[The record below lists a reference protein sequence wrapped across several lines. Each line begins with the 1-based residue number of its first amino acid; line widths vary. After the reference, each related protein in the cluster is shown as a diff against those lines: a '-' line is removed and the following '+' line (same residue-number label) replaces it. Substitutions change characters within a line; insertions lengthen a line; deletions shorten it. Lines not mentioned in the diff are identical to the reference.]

1 MTDRRPSTATTLFAA
16 ALIQS
21 AVLGWMVWDR
31 IDLLRTGRP
40 IVLDVAPVDPRDLF
54 RGDYLVLSYPIAQ
67 LRTDL
72 IEGDKDFTPNARVYV
87 GLRQIETGAWQAF
100 SIHHVRPPLTGQVV
114 FLRGTV
120 TSVDDPVIGDAPCT
134 GNCKVVAMRFGIE
147 SYFVP
152 EGEGRRLEKLRNDKR
167 LQVAARVTP
176 DGEAAIAGLIIDG
189 TLRYEEPLF

>member
-21 AVLGWMVWDR
+21 AILGWMVWDR

-54 RGDYLVLSYPIAQ
+54 RGDYLVLSYPIAR
-67 LRTDL
+67 LRTDMV
-72 IEGDKDFTPNARVYV
+72 EGDKDFGSGDRVFV
-87 GLRQIETGAWQAF
+87 GLRKTETGAWQAF
-100 SIHHVRPPLTGQVV
+100 SIHHARPQLTGQVV
-114 FLRGTV
+114 FLRGSV
-120 TSVDDPVIGDAPCT
+120 TSVAGPATGDAPCT
-134 GNCKVVAMRFGIE
+134 GDCKLITMRFGIE

-152 EGEGRRLEKLRNDKR
+152 EGEGKRLEKLRNDNR

>member
-16 ALIQS
+16 AFIQS

-54 RGDYLVLSYPIAQ
+54 RGDYLVLSYPIAR
-67 LRTDL
+67 LRTDQV
-72 IEGDKDFTPNARVYV
+72 EGDDDFAAGARVYV
-87 GLRQIETGAWQAF
+87 GLRETEAGVWQAF
-100 SIHHVRPPLTGQVV
+100 SLHHARPQLTGQVV
-114 FLRGTV
+114 FLRGAV
-120 TSVDDPVIGDAPCT
+120 TGVHGPATGEPPCT
-134 GNCKVVAMRFGIE
+134 GACKVVTLRFGIE

-152 EGEGRRLEKLRNDKR
+152 EGEGKRLEKLRNDNR
-167 LQVAARVTP
+167 LQVSARVTP

>member
-1 MTDRRPSTATTLFAA
+1 MTDHRPSTATTLFAA
-16 ALIQS
+16 AFIQS
-21 AVLGWMVWDR
+21 AILGWMVWDR

-54 RGDYLVLSYPIAQ
+54 RGDYLVLSYPVAR

-72 IEGDKDFTPNARVYV
+72 VEGDKTFSPNDRVYV
-87 GLRQIETGAWQAF
+87 GLRQSEAGAWQAF
-100 SIHHVRPPLTGQVV
+100 SIHHARPRLTGEVV

-120 TSVDDPVIGDAPCT
+120 TGVNGPATGDAPCAGICNIVT
-134 GNCKVVAMRFGIE
+134 LRFGIE

-152 EGEGRRLEKLRNDKR
+152 EGEGRRLERLRNDNR
-167 LQVAARVTP
+167 MQVAARVTA

>member
-1 MTDRRPSTATTLFAA
+1 MTDSRPSTAITLFAA
-16 ALIQS
+16 AIIQS
-21 AVLGWMVWDR
+21 AILGWMVWDR

-54 RGDYLVLSYPIAQ
+54 RGDYLVLSYPIAR

-72 IEGDKDFTPNARVYV
+72 VEGDKDFALNDRVYV
-87 GLRQIETGAWQAF
+87 GLRRTETDAWQAF
-100 SIHHVRPPLTGQVV
+100 SMHHARPQLTGEVV

-120 TSVDDPVIGDAPCT
+120 TGVSGPATGDVPCT
-134 GNCKVVAMRFGIE
+134 GDCKVVAMRFGIE

-152 EGEGRRLEKLRNDKR
+152 EGEGRRLEKLRNDNR